1 MRYLVLVPV
10 ACAAL
15 LASCAK
21 PPQPA
26 DTGTPAFYRRLDA
39 NDATFDPSAMAGLIN
54 AWRNR
59 NNLAPL
65 ALDPALVDD
74 AMKAARRDADA
85 DRSVHGT
92 MPTLARAD
100 QNQTIARP
108 SAGYRTAAEAFSGW
122 RDSPGLNA
130 AMLDP
135 RARRLGLGAAYK
147 PNSKYGVYWM
157 LVVAP

>member
-1 MRYLVLVPV
+1 MVRVVFV
-10 ACAAL
+10 AVALATL
-15 LASCAK
+15 LAACAK
-21 PPQPA
+21 PQPPA
-26 DTGTPAFYRRLDA
+26 ETGTPSFYRRLDA
-39 NDATFDPSAMAGLIN
+39 HDAMFDPQAMAGLIN
-54 AWRNR
+54 AWRSK
-59 NNLAPL
+59 NNLPPL
-65 ALDPALVDD
+65 TLDSALMDE

-100 QNQTIARP
+100 ANQQTARP

-122 RDSPGLNA
+122 RDSPGLNS

-135 RARRLGLGAAYK
+135 QAKRLGLGAAYK

-157 LVVAP
+157 LIVTR